1 MEYSKDCPFCM
12 NTRFKNN
19 KLVNLP
25 SEECILFEN
34 NNIYVQVDISPL
46 CRGHILIITK
56 EHYLNFYETPDGIK
70 KDTKK
75 IMNTIIKLYRE
86 LYNSDTLFFEH
97 GSAKSGYAGASID
110 HAHLHCVPYNSS
122 INNDLDKLLGKA
134 IECDIFA
141 HSTFK
146 NEFSYIYTE
155 NSNNKKIYK
164 VEKLPSQFLRK
175 LMSEKINDGK
185 YLWQEK
191 CITNDS
197 IDTLNQTINDLK
209 NKIII

>member
-1 MEYSKDCPFCM
+1 M

-75 IMNTIIKLYRE
+75 IMNTIIKLHRE

-110 HAHLHCVPYNSS
+110 HAHLHCVPYNNS

-155 NSNNKKIYK
+155 NSNNEKIYK

-197 IDTLNQTINDLK
+197 IDTLNQTINGLK

>member
-1 MEYSKDCPFCM
+1 MEYSKDYPFCM
-12 NTRFKNN
+12 NTRFK
-19 KLVNLP
+19 
-25 SEECILFEN
+25 N

-110 HAHLHCVPYNSS
+110 HAHLHCVPYNNS

>member
-1 MEYSKDCPFCM
+1 M
-12 NTRFKNN
+12 
-19 KLVNLP
+19 
-25 SEECILFEN
+25 
-34 NNIYVQVDISPL
+34 ISL
-46 CRGHILIITK
+46 H
-56 EHYLNFYETPDGIK
+56 
-70 KDTKK
+70 
-75 IMNTIIKLYRE
+75 
-86 LYNSDTLFFEH
+86 TL
-97 GSAKSGYAGASID
+97 
-110 HAHLHCVPYNSS
+110 HL
-122 INNDLDKLLGKA
+122 
-134 IECDIFA
+134 
-141 HSTFK
+141 K